1 MDAGSWKMSQDN
13 YFLPKVPRDLAASRP
28 NIPIMLGSVLN
39 EWALFDQL
47 MIIEKVFNFADYGRQ
62 LFEQNF
68 RLFGYYLGAQQNP
81 IL

>member
-1 MDAGSWKMSQDN
+1 MSQDN

-39 EWALFDQL
+39 EWAGFDQSF
-47 MIIEKVFNFADYGRQ
+47 IAAGVFNFTDYGRQ
-62 LFEQNF
+62 LFEQYF
-68 RLFGYYLGAQQNP
+68 KLFGYFLGAQQNP